1 MTYANNSKELFELT
15 IYCKVW
21 TANWG
26 LIAVAVK
33 FSNCYLHKYISKD
46 KQHTM
51 INKIITE
58 IYRKQIPNKIYNK
71 LKRKLP
77 YEEDVEDYQQ
87 EMYLILLETPEDK
100 LIKLYNDKELD
111 NYFARICINQLVN
124 KNSNLHK
131 LLQTKWYK
139 QEMDNEAEGEFDSEP
154 EIAISIE

>member
-1 MTYANNSKELFELT
+1 MQEIFEL
-15 IYCKVW
+15 
-21 TANWG
+21 
-26 LIAVAVK
+26 L
-33 FSNCYLHKYISKD
+33 SNINIIVR
-46 KQHTM
+46 QTTTM

-58 IYRKQIPNKIYNK
+58 LYRKQIPMKIYNK

-77 YEEDVEDYQQ
+77 YAEDVDDYQQ

-131 LLQTKWYK
+131 LLQTKLIK
-139 QEMDNEAEGEFDSEP
+139 TEMNNETEGEFDSEP

>member
-1 MTYANNSKELFELT
+1 
-15 IYCKVW
+15 
-21 TANWG
+21 
-26 LIAVAVK
+26 
-33 FSNCYLHKYISKD
+33 
-46 KQHTM
+46 M

-58 IYRKQIPNKIYNK
+58 IYQKKIPIKIYNK

-77 YEEDVEDYQQ
+77 YAEDVEDYQQ

-139 QEMDNEAEGEFDSEP
+139 QEMDNEAEGEFDSEREYEP
-154 EIAISIE
+154 EIAISIER

>member
-1 MTYANNSKELFELT
+1 MTR
-15 IYCKVW
+15 
-21 TANWG
+21 
-26 LIAVAVK
+26 
-33 FSNCYLHKYISKD
+33 LHKYISKD

-58 IYRKQIPNKIYNK
+58 IYRKNIPMKIYNK

-77 YEEDVEDYQQ
+77 YEEDVEDFCQ

-131 LLQTKWYK
+131 LLQSNWIKTDEIDDGDK
-139 QEMDNEAEGEFDSEP
+139 QR
-154 EIAISIE
+154 EIADSII